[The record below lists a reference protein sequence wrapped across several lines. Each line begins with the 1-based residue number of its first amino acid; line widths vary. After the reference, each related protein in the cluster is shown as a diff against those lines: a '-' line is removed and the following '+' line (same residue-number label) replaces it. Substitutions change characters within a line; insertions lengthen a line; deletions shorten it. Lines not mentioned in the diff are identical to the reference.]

1 MPDESAHPRT
11 STDANRSD
19 MSRLGGDRRRLHRR
33 SVRFQIWSLLVVAF
47 ATLLPLWAFGMYLT
61 VPSAVSTSQSQQR
74 NLEIGVPTDALD
86 AALSAERKASVV
98 YLANR
103 ESGRP
108 ALDAARAVTDQ
119 AAEKYR
125 NGAMDMIGRIGE
137 GSTPRLAREMDD
149 RLGQLSRQRSAIDS
163 GSAEPEQVFA
173 YYNAAIDNGIR
184 VLNSLTSVDDAT
196 VHSFGEALSRLARS
210 RALLQEVDARVSAA
224 IAAGT
229 LTRDDWYALV
239 TNIGAVNGSYA
250 TALPNLPAQVAAEY
264 NEIASSEASLRLRA
278 LEETIAQTR
287 PGTRIRVTAAEWDDA
302 TKAVLDQVHAF
313 ELRTATVWGTS
324 AEPVARWTLIRAA
337 IATGFG
343 LLGVIALV
351 SVSIRIGRTLIR
363 ESSLLRNRMDD
374 VATVR
379 LPELVQRLRAGTGVD
394 PDDIT
399 QGRAPERPRTREL
412 DDLGGSFNRVYR
424 VAIEAASGEAKL
436 RQGVS
441 RVFVNLARRNQ
452 TLLHRQLKLL
462 DEIERQSS
470 DPDQLAQLFS
480 LDHLATRM
488 RRHAESLII
497 LSGEAPGRG
506 WSNPVPLQDL
516 VRAAVTEVEDYRRIT
531 VHVPPSVGIVGSVV
545 ADLIHLLA
553 ELIENAT
560 LYSPADTQV
569 QVRGMRAANGF
580 VVEVEDAG
588 VSMSEAAMAKINSQ
602 LVNPPEFDLTDGSQL
617 GLFVVGQL
625 AARQGIRVSL
635 RGSPYG
641 GTTAIVLLP
650 PALLADV
657 NADPPLER
665 VPVGRLAAVDSYPQ
679 RRAAASDRASFEAA
693 RRRGSPLTVPAEL
706 GAPPRPVPDLPSL
719 ILPPAPRNP
728 VEVVPDIGR
737 PALPR
742 RSRQAASA
750 PQPRAGSSGA
760 ESAPARLG
768 PAHDRNPDEVRS
780 LMSAIQLGWDGMRPP
795 KSRTDND
802 AGASSGA
809 PSSHPL
815 QESDQ
820 ND

>member
-1 MPDESAHPRT
+1 M
-11 STDANRSD
+11 
-19 MSRLGGDRRRLHRR
+19 
-33 SVRFQIWSLLVVAF
+33 VAF

-103 ESGRP
+103 GTGRS
-108 ALDAARAVTDQ
+108 ALEEARAVTDQ
-119 AAEKYR
+119 AADKYR
-125 NGAMDMIGRIGE
+125 NDAIDVIGEIGE
-137 GSTPRLAREMDD
+137 GSTSPLARELLG
-149 RLGQLSRQRSAIDS
+149 RLGELPRQRSAIDS
-163 GSAEPEQVFA
+163 GTAEPAQVFA

-184 VLNSLTSVDDAT
+184 VLNSLTNVDDKG
-196 VHSFGEALSRLARS
+196 VHSFGEALSRLARA

-224 IAAGT
+224 IAAGVM
-229 LTRDDWYALV
+229 TRDAWYALV
-239 TNIGAVNGSYA
+239 TNIGAVNGTYA
-250 TALPNLPAQVAAEY
+250 TALPNLPAEVSAEY
-264 NEIASSEASLRLRA
+264 NRIASSEAMSRLRA
-278 LEETIAQTR
+278 LEETVAQTR
-287 PGTRIRVTAAEWDDA
+287 PGTRIGVTAAEWDAA
-302 TKAVLDQVHAF
+302 TKAVLDEVHAF
-313 ELRTATVWGTS
+313 ELRTANVWGTS
-324 AEPVARWTLIRAA
+324 AEPVARWALIRAA

-343 LLGVIALV
+343 LLGVFALV
-351 SVSIRIGRTLIR
+351 TVSIRTGRTLIR
-363 ESSLLRNRMDD
+363 ESTLLRNRMDD

-379 LPELVQRLRAGTGVD
+379 LPQLVQRLRAGTDVN
-394 PDDIT
+394 PDELT
-399 QGRAPERPRTREL
+399 RGRAAERPRTKEL
-412 DDLGGSFNRVYR
+412 DDLGGSFDRVHR
-424 VAIEAASGEAKL
+424 VAVEAASGEAKL

-462 DEIERQSS
+462 DEIERQNS

-506 WSNPVPLQDL
+506 WSNPVPLQDV
-516 VRAAVTEVEDYRRIT
+516 VRAAVTEVEDYPRIN
-531 VHVPPSVGIVGSVV
+531 VHVPPSVGIVGPVV

-553 ELIENAT
+553 ELIENAA

-588 VSMSEAAMAKINSQ
+588 VSMSEATMSELNSQ
-602 LVNPPEFDLTDGSQL
+602 LADPPEFDLSDGSQL

-650 PALLADV
+650 PTLLAEV

-665 VPVGRLAAVDSYPQ
+665 VPAGRLNGVDHAQ
-679 RRAAASDRASFEAA
+679 RDAFATNR
-693 RRRGSPLTVPAEL
+693 PPAE
-706 GAPPRPVPDLPSL
+706 APRQPAAPVAGRSELDAPTRPALDLRSLDLPTL
-719 ILPPAPRNP
+719 DLPALNLPPVRRNP
-728 VEVVPDIGR
+728 VEVMPDADR

-742 RSRQAASA
+742 RSRQAAPPAYPGARSS
-750 PQPRAGSSGA
+750 RAGA
-760 ESAPARLG
+760 APAQ
-768 PAHDRNPDEVRS
+768 PEPVHDRNPDEVRS
-780 LMSAIQLGWDGMRPP
+780 MMSAIQLGWDGLRPENLR
-795 KSRTDND
+795 SDND
-802 AGASSGA
+802 AGVNFGA
-809 PSSHPL
+809 PSSTPAR
-815 QESDQ
+815 ESDQ

>member
-1 MPDESAHPRT
+1 M
-11 STDANRSD
+11 
-19 MSRLGGDRRRLHRR
+19 
-33 SVRFQIWSLLVVAF
+33 VAF

-61 VPSAVSTSQSQQR
+61 VPGAVSTSQSQQR

-86 AALSAERKASVV
+86 SALSAERKASVV

-103 ESGRP
+103 KTGRS
-108 ALDAARAVTDQ
+108 ALDKARAVTDE

-125 NGAMDMIGRIGE
+125 SGAMDVIGRIGE
-137 GSTPRLAREMDD
+137 GSANQLAQEMDA
-149 RLGQLSRQRSAIDS
+149 RLGQLSAQRSAIDS
-163 GSAEPEQVFA
+163 GTAAPAQVFS

-184 VLNSLTSVDDAT
+184 ILNSLTGVDDRT
-196 VHSFGEALSRLARS
+196 VHSSGEALSRLTRS
-210 RALLQEVDARVSAA
+210 RALLEEVDARVSAA
-224 IAAGT
+224 IATGI

-239 TNIGAVNGSYA
+239 TNIGAVTGSYA
-250 TALPNLPAQVAAEY
+250 TALPNLPADVAAEY
-264 NEIASSEASLRLRA
+264 NRIASSEAMNRLRT

-287 PGTRIRVTAAEWDDA
+287 PGTRITVTAAEWDA
-302 TKAVLDQVHAF
+302 AAKAVLDEVHAF
-313 ELRTATVWGTS
+313 ELRTATVLGTS
-324 AEPVARWTLIRAA
+324 AEPIARWVLIRAA

-351 SVSIRIGRTLIR
+351 SVSIRIGRTLLR
-363 ESSLLRNRMDD
+363 ETTLLRNRMDD

-379 LPELVQRLRAGTGVD
+379 LPELVQRLRAGTVAD
-394 PDDIT
+394 PDELPK
-399 QGRAPERPRTREL
+399 GRALERPRTKEL
-412 DDLGGSFNRVYR
+412 DDLSGSFDRVHR
-424 VAIEAASGEAKL
+424 VAIEAASGEAQL

-462 DEIERQSS
+462 DQIERQSN

-506 WSNPVPLQDL
+506 WSSPVPLQDV
-516 VRAAVTEVEDYRRIT
+516 VRAAVTEVEDYPRVT
-531 VHVPPSVGIVGSVV
+531 VHMPPSVGIVGPVV

-588 VSMSEAAMAKINSQ
+588 VSMSEAVMAELNAQ
-602 LVNPPEFDLTDGSQL
+602 LADPPEFDLTDGSQL

-650 PALLADV
+650 PTLLADV
-657 NADPPLER
+657 DADSPLER
-665 VPVGRLAAVDSYPQ
+665 VPVGRLAGADPHPPRRDAVATN
-679 RRAAASDRASFEAA
+679 RAPSEPA
-693 RRRGSPLTVPAEL
+693 RRRGSPVAGTSALDPPA
-706 GAPPRPVPDLPSL
+706 RPVLDLPALS
-719 ILPPAPRNP
+719 LPPAPRNP
-728 VEVVPDIGR
+728 VEIVPDIDR

-742 RSRQAASA
+742 RSRQAAPA
-750 PQPRAGSSGA
+750 PQPRAGSRRAGA
-760 ESAPARLG
+760 TPARPE
-768 PAHDRNPDEVRS
+768 PAPDRNPEEVRS
-780 LMSAIQLGWDGMRPP
+780 LMSAIQLGWDGMRPST
-795 KSRTDND
+795 SRTDND
-802 AGASSGA
+802 AGASFDA
-809 PSSHPL
+809 PSSTPAR
-815 QESDQ
+815 ESDQ

>member
-1 MPDESAHPRT
+1 M
-11 STDANRSD
+11 
-19 MSRLGGDRRRLHRR
+19 
-33 SVRFQIWSLLVVAF
+33 VAF

-61 VPSAVSTSQSQQR
+61 VPGAVSTSQSQQR

-86 AALSAERKASVV
+86 SALSAERKASVV

-103 ESGRP
+103 GTGRS
-108 ALDAARAVTDQ
+108 ALDKARAVTDQ
-119 AAEKYR
+119 AAEKFR
-125 NGAMDMIGRIGE
+125 SGAMDVIGRIGE
-137 GSTPRLAREMDD
+137 GSANQLAQEMVT
-149 RLGQLSRQRSAIDS
+149 RLGQLSGQRSAIDS
-163 GSAEPEQVFA
+163 GTAAPAQVFS

-184 VLNSLTSVDDAT
+184 ILNSLTGVDDRT
-196 VHSFGEALSRLARS
+196 VHSSGEALSRLTRS
-210 RALLQEVDARVSAA
+210 RALLEEVDARVSAA
-224 IAAGT
+224 IAAGV

-250 TALPNLPAQVAAEY
+250 TALPNLPADVAAEY
-264 NEIASSEASLRLRA
+264 NKIASSEAMSRLRT
-278 LEETIAQTR
+278 LEETVAQTR
-287 PGTRIRVTAAEWDDA
+287 PGTRIKVTAAEWDA
-302 TKAVLDQVHAF
+302 AAKAVLDEVHAF
-313 ELRTATVWGTS
+313 ELRTATVLGTS
-324 AEPVARWTLIRAA
+324 AEPIARRVLLRAA

-363 ESSLLRNRMDD
+363 ESTLLRNRMDD

-379 LPELVQRLRAGTGVD
+379 LPELVQRLRAGTAAD
-394 PDDIT
+394 PDEFAE
-399 QGRAPERPRTREL
+399 GRAFDRPRTREL
-412 DDLGGSFNRVYR
+412 DDLSGSFDRVHR
-424 VAIEAASGEAKL
+424 VAIEAASGEAQL

-462 DEIERQSS
+462 DQIERQSN

-506 WSNPVPLQDL
+506 WSSPVPLQDV
-516 VRAAVTEVEDYRRIT
+516 VRAAVTEVEDYPRVT
-531 VHVPPSVGIVGSVV
+531 VHMPPSVGIVGPVV

-553 ELIENAT
+553 ELIENAA

-588 VSMSEAAMAKINSQ
+588 VSMSDTVMAELNSQ
-602 LVNPPEFDLTDGSQL
+602 LADPPEFDLTDGSQL

-650 PALLADV
+650 PTLLADV
-657 NADPPLER
+657 DADSPVER
-665 VPVGRLAAVDSYPQ
+665 VPVGRLAGTDPHPP
-679 RRAAASDRASFEAA
+679 RRGANATNRASEAT
-693 RRRGSPLTVPAEL
+693 RHR
-706 GAPPRPVPDLPSL
+706 GAPVAGTSELQTPARPVLDLPALS
-719 ILPPAPRNP
+719 LPPAPRNP
-728 VEVVPDIGR
+728 VEVIPDIDR
-737 PALPR
+737 PVLPR
-742 RSRQAASA
+742 RSRQAAAA
-750 PQPRAGSSGA
+750 PQPRAGTRRAGA
-760 ESAPARLG
+760 TPARPE
-768 PAHDRNPDEVRS
+768 PAHDRNPEEVRS
-780 LMSAIQLGWDGMRPP
+780 LMSAIQLGWDGMHPST
-795 KSRTDND
+795 SRTDND
-802 AGASSGA
+802 AGVSFGA
-809 PSSHPL
+809 PSSTPAR
-815 QESDQ
+815 ESDQ